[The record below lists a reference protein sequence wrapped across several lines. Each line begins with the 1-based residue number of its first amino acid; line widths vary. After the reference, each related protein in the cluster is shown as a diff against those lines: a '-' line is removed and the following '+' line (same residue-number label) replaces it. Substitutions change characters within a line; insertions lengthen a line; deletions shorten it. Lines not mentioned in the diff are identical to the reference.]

1 MALLVSCSHVT
12 STYCFCWIYCVNV
25 QIWWDM
31 EFQTGAYASTE
42 YTVPAENRI
51 LCVIVQWKSK
61 KTFTF
66 VRICNTCPSRL
77 WISCEWVR
85 ILCIT
90 PVHRNP
96 PAADSTAALRNA
108 ASFTLQGQL
117 HIKHTLLAV
126 APAILLQ
133 AEVQKKMRDTFGW
146 TCGEA

>member
-1 MALLVSCSHVT
+1 MS
-12 STYCFCWIYCVNV
+12 
-25 QIWWDM
+25 Q
-31 EFQTGAYASTE
+31 
-42 YTVPAENRI
+42 
-51 LCVIVQWKSK
+51 
-61 KTFTF
+61 
-66 VRICNTCPSRL
+66 
-77 WISCEWVR
+77 

-117 HIKHTLLAV
+117 HIKHTLLTV

-146 TCGEA
+146 RADRTCGEA